1 MSDVQSIMLTSS
13 IKSNDI
19 ESFEWSKASKACI
32 GTVKTDFADMHVYIC
47 DLIEP
52 AMSNL
57 SGRVI
62 SLSGQTYSGCP
73 YRFYTCMNLA
83 KWVVL
88 QGCHMA
94 SCYRRDQVWDTEG
107 WQGLCRSD
115 VAWAGC
121 EQARWKALAESLL
134 NTKKTVIQSSTIPS
148 VLQDLDLHTCEAII
162 FRLLHLCCKLLRIP
176 CPHSRRQRMTNI
188 SVWGIWGI
196 WGIYHVMTP
205 INSWTR
211 ELTTV
216 CEDKSRFL
224 AIVRERLRWDCDWNG
239 GHWLLRDEMW
249 RKDKSKAEHLN
260 DVRNNPGRE
269 RLWVPGHSLQALNS
283 QSFGLSHLM

>member
-134 NTKKTVIQSSTIPS
+134 NTKKTVIQSSTNSLCVAGLGLAHMRGHHFQAAAPLLQATSYTVPTLKATEDDKYISLRNMRNIPRH
-148 VLQDLDLHTCEAII
+148 DANK
-162 FRLLHLCCKLLRIP
+162 F
-176 CPHSRRQRMTNI
+176 M
-188 SVWGIWGI
+188 
-196 WGIYHVMTP
+196 
-205 INSWTR
+205 NSWTHDGMR
-211 ELTTV
+211 
-216 CEDKSRFL
+216 
-224 AIVRERLRWDCDWNG
+224 G
-239 GHWLLRDEMW
+239 
-249 RKDKSKAEHLN
+249 
-260 DVRNNPGRE
+260 
-269 RLWVPGHSLQALNS
+269 
-283 QSFGLSHLM
+283 